1 MTLNQSENSK
11 LIWMIAGG
19 LTALILLLLTY
30 LWIGSNTEEN
40 ASATPTVTV
49 PTQKKG
55 KVAPVTASPQ
65 AVEQSTASE
74 PVASTLIDEKIL
86 KDEIPKNAS
95 LAKEEVAKLD
105 DIQKQLNEQEKN
117 LASQHSDADQLI
129 KLKEEQIKLLEQQLA
144 AQNK

>member
-40 ASATPTVTV
+40 ASATPKATV
-49 PTQKKG
+49 PTQ